1 MEKAKKDD
9 INLLAIEVKRAIRDF
24 VDKLDRMYSRGE
36 LNSDGVKAL
45 ARIVKMLN
53 RLGMR
58 GEATRLSKRL
68 KRRDELESI
77 LILLHQIEEKLVDR
91 N

>member
-1 MEKAKKDD
+1 MERASRDHVD
-9 INLLAIEVKRAIRDF
+9 LRVIEIKRAIKDF
-24 VDKLDRMYSRGE
+24 VSKLDRMSSRGE

-58 GEATRLSKRL
+58 SEAARLSKRL
-68 KRRDELESI
+68 RKRDDLETI
-77 LILLHQIEEKLVDR
+77 LSLLHQLLEEKLS
-91 N
+91 